1 MLNKDEIKRYARHIA
16 LENVG
21 MEGQQRLKNAKIL
34 VIGAGGL
41 GAPILQYLT
50 ATGVG
55 TIGIVDHDV
64 VDESNLQRQVIFT
77 VSDIGKQ
84 KVEVAVERLS
94 QLNPLVNFQSYKK
107 ALDPSNA
114 LEILNQYDIVI
125 DGTDNFA
132 TRYLVNDACILLDT
146 PFIHGSIFK
155 FQGQIAVFNYQNG
168 PSYRCLYPEAPK
180 ASESPNCS
188 EVGVLGILPGVVG
201 TRMATEC
208 IKMILGIGKVLSG
221 IMEVVDLLEN
231 TNVHMNI
238 QRNAA
243 NFSRTAL
250 ETNYK
255 AMSTQD
261 ETFET
266 RITAKDLEKRLKSP
280 NDIVLLDVRELF
292 EIEICSFDGALIIP
306 MQQIP
311 SRMQEISKTK
321 PVVAI
326 CHHGIRSAHA
336 INFLRENGWSNL
348 TNLEGGIHAWAKEVD
363 PDMTTY

>member
-1 MLNKDEIKRYARHIA
+1 MLDKDEIKRYARHIS

-21 MEGQQRLKNAKIL
+21 LDGQEKLKKAKVL
-34 VIGAGGL
+34 VVGAGGL

-50 ATGVG
+50 AAGVG
-55 TIGIVDHDV
+55 TIGIIDHDV

-77 VSDIGKQ
+77 ISDIGKP
-84 KVEVAVERLS
+84 KVEVAVERLR
-94 QLNPLVNFQSYKK
+94 QLNPFVHFQSYKK
-107 ALDPSNA
+107 ALDSSNA
-114 LEILNQYDIVI
+114 LEILSHYDIVI

-146 PFIHGSIFK
+146 PFVHGSIFK

-168 PSYRCLYPEAPK
+168 PSYRCLYPEPPK
-180 ASESPNCS
+180 ASEAPNCS
-188 EVGVLGILPGVVG
+188 EIGVLGVLPGVVG

-208 IKMILGIGKVLSG
+208 IKMILGLGKILTG
-221 IMEVVDLLEN
+221 IVEVVDLLEN
-231 TNVHMNI
+231 TNVQMNV
-238 QRNAA
+238 QRNES
-243 NFSRTAL
+243 NFKRTAL

-255 AMSTQD
+255 AMSILDGTLD
-261 ETFET
+261 T
-266 RITAKDLEKRLKSP
+266 RITAKDLKKRLQSP

-292 EIEICSFDGALIIP
+292 ELEICSLDGVLLIP
-306 MQQIP
+306 LQQIP
-311 SRMQEISKTK
+311 SRMHEISKTQ

-348 TNLEGGIHAWAKEVD
+348 TNLEGGMHAWAKEVD
-363 PDMTTY
+363 PNMATY

>member
-1 MLNKDEIKRYARHIA
+1 
-16 LENVG
+16 
-21 MEGQQRLKNAKIL
+21 
-34 VIGAGGL
+34 
-41 GAPILQYLT
+41 
-50 ATGVG
+50 
-55 TIGIVDHDV
+55 
-64 VDESNLQRQVIFT
+64 
-77 VSDIGKQ
+77 
-84 KVEVAVERLS
+84 
-94 QLNPLVNFQSYKK
+94 
-107 ALDPSNA
+107 
-114 LEILNQYDIVI
+114 
-125 DGTDNFA
+125 
-132 TRYLVNDACILLDT
+132 
-146 PFIHGSIFK
+146 
-155 FQGQIAVFNYQNG
+155 
-168 PSYRCLYPEAPK
+168 
-180 ASESPNCS
+180 
-188 EVGVLGILPGVVG
+188 
-201 TRMATEC
+201 
-208 IKMILGIGKVLSG
+208 
-221 IMEVVDLLEN
+221 MEVVDLLEN

-321 PVVAI
+321 PIVAI